1 VSAAALRL
9 DGIVK
14 RFGDVAA
21 LDGASLTVEPG
32 TVHAVLGENGA
43 GKTTLM
49 RIAFG
54 MLRPDTGTVS
64 VDGTARTFRSPGDA
78 IAAGIGMVHQHF
90 ALVGA
95 MTVAENVA
103 LAETGRRYDRRRAA
117 DRVRAIA
124 EETGL
129 AIDPDARVAHLSVGQ
144 QQRVEIVKALS
155 RDGRILILD
164 EPTAVLDPETAREL
178 LAWLR
183 RFAERGGAA
192 VLVTHKLRD
201 ALAVADAVTVLRLGR
216 TVLASSLHGTGAL
229 AEALA
234 EARAEARAGA
244 DDEREA
250 ALARAMLGAAATPE
264 ILADSGARSVAATG
278 AVVVRADGVEI
289 DDARGVRRVRGATF
303 EVRSGE
309 IVGVAGIEGEGQL
322 ELLAAIAGRR
332 PIAAGRLIAP
342 DAASIGFVPEDRQ
355 RDAMVLDFSL
365 VENVALRGAGAARGR
380 VPWARL
386 GGATASLIGAFD
398 VRGGDGAQRARALS
412 GGNQQKLVLAREL
425 DGGPALLVVANP
437 TRGLDIRAAAQIR
450 ARLRAARDGGTA
462 IVVYSS
468 DLDEVIGLA
477 DRVLVV
483 ARGTVRA
490 VPIAGGREAIGRAML
505 GVDASGAAPP

>member
-1 VSAAALRL
+1 VSVAALRL

-21 LDGASLTVEPG
+21 LDGASLTVAAG
-32 TVHAVLGENGA
+32 SVHAVLGENGA

-54 MLRPDTGTVS
+54 MLRPDAGTVV
-64 VDGTARTFRSPGDA
+64 VDGTARTFRSPADA
-78 IAAGIGMVHQHF
+78 IAVGVGMVHQHF

-103 LAETGRRYDRRRAA
+103 LAETGWRYDRRRAA

-124 EETGL
+124 DETGL
-129 AIDPDARVAHLSVGQ
+129 AIDPDARVADLSVGQ

-155 RDGRILILD
+155 REGRVLILD

-183 RFAERGGAA
+183 RFAARGGAA

-201 ALAVADAVTVLRLGR
+201 ALAVADAATVLRLGA
-216 TVLASSLHGTGAL
+216 TVLESSLEGSGAL
-229 AEALA
+229 AGSIE
-234 EARAEARAGA
+234 
-244 DDEREA
+244 DRET
-250 ALARAMLGAAATPE
+250 ALARAMLGATPSAAL
-264 ILADSGARSVAATG
+264 IADSSGPTGAAPTAVVRDNESGPTG
-278 AVVVRADGVEI
+278 AVVVDADGVEI
-289 DDARGVRRVRGATF
+289 DDARGVRRIRGATF
-303 EVRSGE
+303 ALRAGE

-322 ELLAAIAGRR
+322 ELLGAIAGRL
-332 PIAAGRLIAP
+332 PIAGGRLTGP
-342 DAASIGFVPEDRQ
+342 PAAAIGFVPEDRQ

-380 VPWARL
+380 LPWARL
-386 GGATASLIGAFD
+386 GEVTAALIGAFD
-398 VRGGDGAQRARALS
+398 VRGGDGAQTARALS

-425 DGGPALLVVANP
+425 DGGPRLLVVENP
-437 TRGLDIRAAAQIR
+437 TRGLDIRAAAQVR
-450 ARLRAARDGGTA
+450 AQLRAARDSGTA
-462 IVVYSS
+462 VVVYSS
-468 DLDEVIGLA
+468 DLDEVIALA

-483 ARGTVRA
+483 ARGAVQA
-490 VPIAGGREAIGRAML
+490 VPVAGGRDTIGRAML
-505 GVDASGAAPP
+505 GLAEATA